1 MKSMMGSYEQV
12 IIDGLRE
19 IREAARA
26 ENRRAS
32 GELNYCHIDWVSIT
46 LKRVTEVKCLD
57 AIRDCF
63 TEKLAREATGVNAT
77 TELVASNK
85 QPLVQNLAVEVGL

>member
-1 MKSMMGSYEQV
+1 M
-12 IIDGLRE
+12 ITDGLRE

-32 GELNYCHIDWVSIT
+32 GDLNYCHIDWVSIT
-46 LKRVTEVKCLD
+46 LKRVAQVKCLD

-63 TEKLAREATGVNAT
+63 TEKLARVAAGVNAT

-85 QPLVQNLAVEVGL
+85 QHLVQNLAVEVAL